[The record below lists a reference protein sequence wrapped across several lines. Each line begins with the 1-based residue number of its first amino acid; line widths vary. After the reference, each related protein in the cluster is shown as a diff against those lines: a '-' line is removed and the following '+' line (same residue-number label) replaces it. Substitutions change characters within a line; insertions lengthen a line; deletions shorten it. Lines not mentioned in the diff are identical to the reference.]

1 MGMSVEDLAKLLEET
16 STKACTEVLP
26 ANLVNDFSGVFKCQA
41 RHLLSK
47 LDISPRK
54 PLSNQASEDV
64 QAAAKRGFNS

>member
-1 MGMSVEDLAKLLEET
+1 MSMSVEDLAKLLEET

-26 ANLVNDFSGVFKCQA
+26 TNLVNDFSGVFKCQA

-47 LDISPRK
+47 LDINPRK
-54 PLSNQASEDV
+54 QVDENV